1 MYSQAVKKKTKWFI
15 DKYGEG
21 IIDAIRG
28 TNIYFPAA
36 VAQKAVE
43 SGWGQ
48 STLAKEYNNFGGI
61 NCAPKIEGV
70 VGCVRLPT
78 KVGKNG
84 KLVSS
89 TQNFSIFK
97 DVEAG
102 IRGVSRVLMSDRY
115 KNARD
120 NAKSAKEQIYMIS
133 KAGYGGVTP
142 EGYLAGMAGIIE
154 AAQDYTGLGRIY

>member
-1 MYSQAVKKKTKWFI
+1 MYSKAVKDKTKWFI

-21 IIDAIRG
+21 IIEAIRG
-28 TNIYFPAA
+28 TNLFFPAV

-48 STLAKEYNNFGGI
+48 STLTTKYNNWGGI
-61 NCAPKIEGV
+61 NCSRKLEGV
-70 VGCVRLPT
+70 VGCIVLPT

-84 KLVSS
+84 KLVQS

-102 IRGVSRVLMSDRY
+102 IRGVSKVLMMDIY

-120 NAKSAKEQIYMIS
+120 NAKTAKEQILMFG

-142 EGYLAGMAGIIE
+142 EGYLAGMSGIIE
-154 AAQDYTGLGRIY
+154 AAQDYSGLGRIY